1 MIKNKMETT
10 VEIDGKEVGI
20 YVAKPTNRV
29 NREADIFR
37 TKTWTQ
43 CAKEGIPTKKQLE
56 KILRDN
62 GSWDD
67 KKVLSET
74 ELGLEIARLERKLY
88 RGDGKG
94 KKPKLSEGRELAIT
108 IRQKRFELRELIS
121 EKIQLE
127 EMSAENLA
135 DNAKFDFLVAH
146 CTFYADG
153 TRVYPSFE
161 DYNNKNADTL
171 AFAAA
176 GLLAKMMYNL
186 DADFEKQL
194 PENKFLTKYKLVND
208 DLSLIDPEDGYTV
221 DLKGNRIDKEGY
233 YLNDDGERVDKQG
246 NLLGEDGSYDLVEYD
261 NDLVEPAPAKKT
273 TARKKKPAT
282 PTES

>member
-1 MIKNKMETT
+1 METT
-10 VEIDGKEVGI
+10 VQVGDKEVSI
-20 YVAKPTNRV
+20 YVAKPTNEI

-37 TKTWTQ
+37 TKTWTR

-56 KILRDN
+56 QILRDN

-67 KKVLSET
+67 KKVLKES
-74 ELGLEIARLERKLY
+74 ELGLEIAQLERELY

-94 KKPKLSEGRELAIT
+94 RKPKLSEGRDLAIK
-108 IRQKRFELRELIS
+108 IRQKRYELRELIS

-153 TRVYPSFE
+153 TRVYPTFD
-161 DYNNKNADTL
+161 DYNKRNADTL

-176 GLLAKMMYNL
+176 SMLAKMMYNL
-186 DADFEKQL
+186 DSDFERQL
-194 PENKFLTKYKLVND
+194 PENKFLTKFKLVND
-208 DLSLIDPEDGYTV
+208 DLSLIDPDGGYTV
-221 DLKGNRIDKEGY
+221 DLQGNRIDNEGY
-233 YLNDDGERVDKQG
+233 YLNDNGERVDKLG
-246 NLLGEDGSYDLVEYD
+246 NLLDEEGGYALIDYD
-261 NDLVEPAPAKKT
+261 NDLIKPVPAKKT
-273 TARKKKPAT
+273 TARKKKPT
-282 PTES
+282 TKTES